1 MKRIL
6 LTLVLVSILSACSN
20 DGDNNSC
27 ETNKNEINL
36 KYDNQI
42 QYVRDNPGPNGIDF
56 KQITLLNTERS
67 KKLEE
72 ACK

>member
-6 LTLVLVSILSACSN
+6 LSLVLVSILSACSN
-20 DGDNNSC
+20 DDDNNSC

-36 KYDNQI
+36 KYDTQI